1 MGHTKQKEYF
11 ERMIAAGSVA
21 HAFLLHGPQGV
32 GKRMFANELASK
44 LLSDATVPLAHNPDF
59 VSLQPGVSKDTGKQ
73 TDISIESIHDMKL
86 WAYQRPM
93 YGARKVVLI
102 DDAERLSIAAANA
115 LLKVLEEP
123 PAYMHFMLV
132 SSRSGQLMETIA
144 SRCQDV
150 AFALLS
156 EDELERVLSSSHL
169 NDADRAL
176 VVSVAAGKPGTALRL
191 IEEQKLSSVTTAIA
205 DLQAMMTAGVTE
217 RIVYA
222 KSLADAEDPVEV
234 VSWWLSWMHAQLRD
248 DTVSDARKSSF
259 IAAVTGLLE
268 LAAQLQESKYN
279 KRLAIEKFLLEL
291 PPSA

>member
-1 MGHTKQKEYF
+1 
-11 ERMIAAGSVA
+11 
-21 HAFLLHGPQGV
+21 
-32 GKRMFANELASK
+32 
-44 LLSDATVPLAHNPDF
+44 
-59 VSLQPGVSKDTGKQ
+59 
-73 TDISIESIHDMKL
+73 
-86 WAYQRPM
+86 
-93 YGARKVVLI
+93 
-102 DDAERLSIAAANA
+102 
-115 LLKVLEEP
+115 
-123 PAYMHFMLV
+123 MHFMLV

-156 EDELERVLSSSHL
+156 EDELELVLSSSHL

-259 IAAVTGLLE
+259 IAAIEAELGARKVELPELLE
-268 LAAQLQESKYN
+268 QADIVSLHVPLLPSTQHLISVAELDRMRPDAFLINTARGPVVDEQALVAALEAGKLGGVGLDVFEFEPQVHPVLRNHPKVICSPHTASATHEARARMTQALQANVE
-279 KRLAIEKFLLEL
+279 AWLEGRPL
-291 PPSA
+291 PNAVPLPDAS